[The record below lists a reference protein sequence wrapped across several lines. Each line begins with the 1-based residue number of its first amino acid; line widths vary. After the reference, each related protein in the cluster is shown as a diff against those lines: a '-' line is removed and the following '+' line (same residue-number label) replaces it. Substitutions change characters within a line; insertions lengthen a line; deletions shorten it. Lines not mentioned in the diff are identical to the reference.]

1 MAQQY
6 KAFLSYSH
14 ADEVFARWLHRQL
27 EGWKVPRD
35 LVGRVTPTGAVPR
48 TLRPV
53 FRDRDDFS
61 GGSSLKDATIKAL
74 EASEFLVVICSPNS
88 AASQYVNEEVRLF
101 KAMGRGDRIIPVI
114 IAGEPGSANDECFPD
129 AVKYVVDESGA
140 IGTDAAEPIAA
151 DARESGDGRVRAL
164 AKVVAGLLG
173 VAFDEITRR
182 AEQAR
187 RRRVAIAAGTGAGAF
202 LFATGVGTYALYES
216 YQAGVAIDRSVFA
229 IAGMI
234 GRTDDIDASTDLS
247 ALRSE
252 MLRTE
257 CDLIQGLARGR
268 RAMEPREATICQNEQ
283 ARALFERGDKAG
295 AIAGTA
301 AWLTRM
307 RTEFEST
314 TPPKL
319 DLAIAY
325 VKAGRELYVLRS
337 AAEDPLQYA
346 ALKDVIDI
354 SAKAGHAFLT
364 DQYIRNI
371 HEDAIWRYLPYLEKR
386 KDWKASRAIMEGA
399 TELRAQQASVGTES
413 ERYGAA
419 MEHGVYLRR
428 LGWLALRHLNDKDVA
443 LKSAQQAVA
452 LFGKLKAP
460 EEGAVRFAHQSALAH
475 EVLADTYLAAGNKAA
490 AASGYQAALEW
501 CNRALNSKQP
511 IDNEMR
517 QTLNKE
523 MAYLRRQM
531 ALVQ

>member
-1 MAQQY
+1 M
-6 KAFLSYSH
+6 L
-14 ADEVFARWLHRQL
+14 
-27 EGWKVPRD
+27 
-35 LVGRVTPTGAVPR
+35 
-48 TLRPV
+48 
-53 FRDRDDFS
+53 FRS
-61 GGSSLKDATIKAL
+61 
-74 EASEFLVVICSPNS
+74 
-88 AASQYVNEEVRLF
+88 
-101 KAMGRGDRIIPVI
+101 
-114 IAGEPGSANDECFPD
+114 
-129 AVKYVVDESGA
+129 
-140 IGTDAAEPIAA
+140 
-151 DARESGDGRVRAL
+151 
-164 AKVVAGLLG
+164 
-173 VAFDEITRR
+173 
-182 AEQAR
+182 
-187 RRRVAIAAGTGAGAF
+187 
-202 LFATGVGTYALYES
+202 
-216 YQAGVAIDRSVFA
+216 
-229 IAGMI
+229 
-234 GRTDDIDASTDLS
+234 
-247 ALRSE
+247 
-252 MLRTE
+252 
-257 CDLIQGLARGR
+257 
-268 RAMEPREATICQNEQ
+268 
-283 ARALFERGDKAG
+283 
-295 AIAGTA
+295 
-301 AWLTRM
+301 
-307 RTEFEST
+307 
-314 TPPKL
+314 
-319 DLAIAY
+319 
-325 VKAGRELYVLRS
+325 LYVLRS